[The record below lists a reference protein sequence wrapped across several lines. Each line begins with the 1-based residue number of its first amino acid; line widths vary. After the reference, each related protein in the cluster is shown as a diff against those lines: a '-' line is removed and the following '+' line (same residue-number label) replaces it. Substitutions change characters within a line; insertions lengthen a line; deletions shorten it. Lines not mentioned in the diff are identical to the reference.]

1 MTPRGTTSRA
11 VWMRIIPIILIAM
24 AGAGLC
30 AQAACSG
37 GGGDIGYGS
46 YN

>member
-1 MTPRGTTSRA
+1 MASPGKTSRA
-11 VWMRIIPIILIAM
+11 VWMRIIPIIVIAI

-37 GGGDIGYGS
+37 GGGDVTYGS
-46 YN
+46 YQ